1 MIDPTAVAP
10 TLAGWALVDPATA
23 AVALQQTGD
32 PGEAIRIALD
42 TISNPINLVYILL
55 ATLLGLI
62 AGIFPGLGGPVAL
75 SLLIPITF
83 PLEANVALMI
93 LAANLGGTA
102 FGGSITAILLN
113 TPGDAPNAA
122 TLLDG
127 YPMTRQ
133 GRAGEALGASA
144 MASGAGAIVGVI
156 LLVLTIPVIR
166 RVAVAFHS
174 VDIFWLA
181 LLGLATIAVVT
192 RGSILSDLIA
202 GAFGLMLAFHGL
214 NPVTGTARFTW
225 GENYLLS
232 GIPLVPLII
241 GLFAIAEMIKLMGE
255 QSTIS
260 ERAEL
265 GGGVYAGI
273 RSVVENW
280 SVFLRSSVL
289 GWLIGVVPGAGGT
302 VANFLAY
309 LQAQA
314 TSDDPD
320 AFGTGD
326 IRGVIAS
333 EAANDAKD
341 GGTMVPT
348 LGLGIPGSASTAVLV
363 GAFTINGLTP
373 GPLLFQENLQI
384 VFIIIFALVISNVLT
399 SVIGVFSAKYLV
411 KVTQVSVTVVAP
423 VVVIVA
429 LFGSFVIRNQFNDV
443 LLTLVFGLFGFLMVR
458 FDLSRVALII
468 AIVLGPLAEENFH
481 RGLQASQGDISAL
494 YTRPLSMLLIVLL
507 VLVLLLPIYRTA
519 QQR

>member
-1 MIDPTAVAP
+1 MLESGAQLLLDPAVL
-10 TLAGWALVDPATA
+10 TVDPVLLQSTGEPSE
-23 AVALQQTGD
+23 AVQ
-32 PGEAIRIALD
+32 IALD
-42 TISNPINLVYILL
+42 TIFTPKNLLYILL
-55 ATLLGLI
+55 STVLGLI
-62 AGIFPGLGGPVAL
+62 AGVFPGLGGPVAL

-83 PLEANVALMI
+83 PLEANVAIMI

-127 YPMTRQ
+127 YPMTRE

-144 MASGAGAIVGVI
+144 AASAGGAILGVL
-156 LLVLTIPVIR
+156 LLVVTVPFVRQL
-166 RVAVAFHS
+166 AVAFHS

-192 RGSILSDLIA
+192 RGSVIADLVA
-202 GAFGLMLAFHGL
+202 GGFGLMLAFHGL

-225 GENYLLS
+225 DLQYLTS
-232 GIPLVPLII
+232 GFPLVPLII

-255 QSTIS
+255 RSTI
-260 ERAEL
+260 AESAAVS
-265 GGGVYAGI
+265 GGVLKGV
-273 RSVVENW
+273 RSVATNW
-280 SVFLRSSVL
+280 SVFLRSALL

-309 LQAQA
+309 LQAQH

-320 AFGTGD
+320 SFGKGN
-326 IRGVIAS
+326 IQGVIAS

-341 GGTMVPT
+341 GGSMIPT

-363 GAFTINGLTP
+363 GAFTINGITP

-384 VFIIIFALVISNVLT
+384 VFIIVFALVVSNLLT
-399 SVIGVFSAKYLV
+399 STIGLVSAKYLV
-411 KVTQVSVTVVAP
+411 KITKVKVSTVAP
-423 VVVIVA
+423 IVVIVA
-429 LFGSFVIRNQFNDV
+429 LFGAFVVRGQINDV
-443 LLTLVFGLFGFLMVR
+443 LLTIVFGLFGFFMVK

-468 AIVLGPLAEENFH
+468 ALVLGPIAEQNFH
-481 RGLQASQGDISAL
+481 RALQISRGDLSIL
-494 YTRPLSMLLIVLL
+494 YSRSLSMLLIALTAI
-507 VLVLLLPIYRTA
+507 VLLLPIYRSLQSRRA
-519 QQR
+519 